1 MTIVAISIIS
11 VYYFAESCYNEEPSD
26 LALKKMLEADSH
38 NVIVNKDGKEVIV
51 SDLILSKL
59 NLFKNEKAF
68 KQKDKSRRKRKA
80 IEGAGV

>member
-1 MTIVAISIIS
+1 
-11 VYYFAESCYNEEPSD
+11 
-26 LALKKMLEADSH
+26 MLEADSR

-59 NLFKNEKAF
+59 NLFKNEKVS
-68 KQKDKSRRKRKA
+68 KQKDKSRRKKRA

>member
-1 MTIVAISIIS
+1 
-11 VYYFAESCYNEEPSD
+11 
-26 LALKKMLEADSH
+26 MLEADSH

>member
-11 VYYFAESCYNEEPSD
+11 VYYFAESSYNEEPTD

-59 NLFKNEKAF
+59 NLFKNEKVF
-68 KQKDKSRRKRKA
+68 KQKDKSRRKRNA
-80 IEGAGV
+80 IEGAGD

>member
-11 VYYFAESCYNEEPSD
+11 LYYFAESSYNEEPTD
-26 LALKKMLEADSH
+26 LALKKMLEADSR

-59 NLFKNEKAF
+59 NLFKNEKVS
-68 KQKDKSRRKRKA
+68 KQKDKSRRKKRA

>member
-1 MTIVAISIIS
+1 M
-11 VYYFAESCYNEEPSD
+11 YYLAESSYNEETTD
-26 LALKKMLEADSH
+26 LALKKMLEADSR

-59 NLFKNEKAF
+59 NLFKNEKVF
-68 KQKDKSRRKRKA
+68 KQKDKSRRKRRA